1 MSFWQNVLRILDA
14 DMTEPQPYG
23 AFHLIVFA
31 LSIAIGIG
39 LGLWHKKNGT
49 PERVRHIV
57 LGTSVLVILLE
68 VYKLINFSFSYEN
81 GITFDFAWDAFPWQ
95 FCSTPMYVGLLAGLT
110 RKGKLHESLC
120 AYLATYALFAGLIV
134 MIIPTSIFIETIG
147 INIQTSICHGSMIS
161 IAIYLMYSGY
171 VKVENKTILKAIP
184 VFAVAILVA
193 MILNEVGH
201 MTGLTEEHYFNMF
214 YFSRHEDPHLPIYS
228 LVQPL
233 VPYPVSL
240 IIYIGGFT
248 LAAYLMLVGAMGIRK
263 LSALPKHKTAIVK

>member
-1 MSFWQNVLRILDA
+1 MSFWQKVLRFLDA
-14 DMTEPQPYG
+14 SMKEPQPYG

-31 LSIAIGIG
+31 LSIVIGIG

-49 PERVRHIV
+49 PQRVRHIV
-57 LGTSVLVILLE
+57 LGTSVVVLLLE

-81 GITFDFAWDAFPWQ
+81 GVTFDFAWGAFPWQ

-120 AYLATYALFAGLIV
+120 AYLATYAMFAGLIV
-134 MIIPTSIFIETIG
+134 MLIPTSIFVETIG
-147 INIQTSICHGSMIS
+147 INIQTSVCHGSMIA

-184 VFAVAILVA
+184 VFAVMVAVA
-193 MILNEVGH
+193 MILNEVGYL
-201 MTGLTEEHYFNMF
+201 TGLTEEYYFNMF

-240 IIYIGGFT
+240 MIYICGFT
-248 LAAYLMLVGAMGIRK
+248 LAAYLMLVGAMGVRK
-263 LSALPKHKTAIVK
+263 LANITKYKTITVK